1 MEKGWL
7 KSKTSRPFFL
17 KAVSLYKGS
26 GKPRK
31 ISLHYHRQFK
41 NLKSEIFIDKSIIN
55 YIIFI
60 V

>member
-7 KSKTSRPFFL
+7 KSKTSRPFL
-17 KAVSLYKGS
+17 LEAASLLRGLEYYGTSVS
-26 GKPRK
+26 
-31 ISLHYHRQFK
+31 YHRQLR
-41 NLKSEIFIDKSIIN
+41 NLKNENFIDKSIIN